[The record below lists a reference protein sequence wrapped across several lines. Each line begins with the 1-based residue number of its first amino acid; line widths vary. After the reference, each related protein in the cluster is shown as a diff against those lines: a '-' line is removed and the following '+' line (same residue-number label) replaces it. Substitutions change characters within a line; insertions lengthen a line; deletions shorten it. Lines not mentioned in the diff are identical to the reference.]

1 MALHLS
7 AAQGREMD
15 LQEALAWFDRLDPVD
30 LAFMRGVWKGSELHT
45 GHPLE
50 GFLEASGWYGK
61 EFVDPDHV
69 HPLLFRIGDGAPV
82 RVRPMRWAME
92 RMESLPFLR
101 HPAWKPLLSIG
112 LRLLRTDSSQARLR
126 MMNHRGK
133 VSATMVYDHLPICDS
148 FRRID
153 ANTVLGVMDRK
164 GDANPFLFTLERVV
178 ARSSLV
184 I

>member
-1 MALHLS
+1 MAWNGCIHPLVAPFSMALHLS

-69 HPLLFRIGDGAPV
+69 HPLLFHIGDGAPV
-82 RVRPMRWAME
+82 RVRPISLGDGVDGVAAVSSPSGLETLAFDRVAVAADGQQPGQTADDEPSRQGE
-92 RMESLPFLR
+92 R
-101 HPAWKPLLSIG
+101 HDG
-112 LRLLRTDSSQARLR
+112 LRPSADLRQ
-126 MMNHRGK
+126 
-133 VSATMVYDHLPICDS
+133 LPQ
-148 FRRID
+148 
-153 ANTVLGVMDRK
+153 N
-164 GDANPFLFTLERVV
+164 
-178 ARSSLV
+178 
-184 I
+184 